1 MLLFYRSRGLRLKLD
16 GVSAVEFQKHQ
27 FDLLLC
33 VCVCV
38 HVTTSSPFHNI
49 KELVWPQYYHD
60 GVVSLKSENKE

>member
-16 GVSAVEFQKHQ
+16 GVSAVEFQKHH

-33 VCVCV
+33 VYV